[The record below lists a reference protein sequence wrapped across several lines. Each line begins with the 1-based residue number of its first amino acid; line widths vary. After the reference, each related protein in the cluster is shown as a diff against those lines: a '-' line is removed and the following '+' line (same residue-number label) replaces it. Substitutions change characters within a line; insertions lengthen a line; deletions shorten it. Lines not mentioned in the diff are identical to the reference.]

1 MQNLIWRGDICLWWH
16 CKEGSEHCTHHDRLE
31 PSNETNLKTCRKAS
45 TTKNK
50 RTKGTSY
57 TRILETREPAWISCW
72 QPANPVTS
80 MQTHWNQAW
89 TRRGGIVYAV
99 LSRYTYCIC
108 TAIKVQKI
116 LFALLSRYKKWNW
129 PWEAKT
135 LWVQSFAHLPIW
147 WGGWSGMQLLI
158 TFQWHKKTLQI
169 KLTIWQLTVIKVI
182 KVIAI
187 EVIQGAYCWVTVTL
201 GWLKSGWWLDLLHL
215 CHLMWLDDW

>member
-1 MQNLIWRGDICLWWH
+1 MCKSWCHEKCKSGKSAKPNLTWWH
-16 CKEGSEHCTHHDRLE
+16 MLVVTLQGREWALHTSWPTRTIQRNKFENMQESTNNKEQT
-31 PSNETNLKTCRKAS
+31 
-45 TTKNK
+45 K
-50 RTKGTSY
+50 RTAY

-116 LFALLSRYKKWNW
+116 LFALLSRYKYCKCTALKVQILFALLSRYKKWNW

-147 WGGWSGMQLLI
+147 WRGWSAI
-158 TFQWHKKTLQI
+158 TDYF
-169 KLTIWQLTVIKVI
+169 
-182 KVIAI
+182 
-187 EVIQGAYCWVTVTL
+187 
-201 GWLKSGWWLDLLHL
+201 
-215 CHLMWLDDW
+215 LMAQENFAN